1 MRCHEKAR
9 SPSSCHCQLPL
20 YGAQARDN
28 VKFLTTLERHF
39 RSISS
44 GPLTGILDT
53 LPLLMNALRMIW
65 IISRYYSDDAHMGGL
80 FARIGSELCDRV
92 NSAIMLHTLFRMP
105 ADEAIEL
112 LRVSKA
118 VLECWQSTY
127 MQVRGAAAASCTECA
142 MLQWLTHAPTWA
154 TVDVAKPQSNTHRMR
169 P

>member
-1 MRCHEKAR
+1 MHVY
-9 SPSSCHCQLPL
+9 SM
-20 YGAQARDN
+20 QARDN

-80 FARIGSELCDRV
+80 FARIGVELCERV
-92 NSAIMLHTLFRMP
+92 NGAIMLHTLFRMP

-127 MQVRGAAAASCTECA
+127 MQVTVPGPLNPSWPVGRAARCHISCFESGNPA
-142 MLQWLTHAPTWA
+142 HWWLC
-154 TVDVAKPQSNTHRMR
+154 
-169 P
+169 

>member
-1 MRCHEKAR
+1 MQDGSRYLTGGSMHVR
-9 SPSSCHCQLPL
+9 
-20 YGAQARDN
+20 YMQARDN

-44 GPLTGILDT
+44 GPFTGILDT

-80 FARIGSELCDRV
+80 FARIGIELCDRV
-92 NSAIMLHTLFRMP
+92 NGAIMLHAVFRMP

-118 VLECWQSTY
+118 VLECWQNTY
-127 MQVRGAAAASCTECA
+127 MQVTFAGPLKQTWPVRRAARPKALTQHTGAFC
-142 MLQWLTHAPTWA
+142 
-154 TVDVAKPQSNTHRMR
+154 
-169 P
+169 

>member
-1 MRCHEKAR
+1 MWLQEGRRYLTGGSVHVCNM
-9 SPSSCHCQLPL
+9 
-20 YGAQARDN
+20 QARDN

-80 FARIGSELCDRV
+80 FARIGVELCGRV
-92 NSAIMLHTLFRMP
+92 NGAIMLHTLFRMP

-127 MQVRGAAAASCTECA
+127 MQVAVAVPLTPSWPVGRAARC
-142 MLQWLTHAPTWA
+142 
-154 TVDVAKPQSNTHRMR
+154 SNSDYRFQR
-169 P
+169 F

>member
-1 MRCHEKAR
+1 
-9 SPSSCHCQLPL
+9 LFL
-20 YGAQARDN
+20 QARDN

-127 MQVRGAAAASCTECA
+127 MQVRKAAASFNIKEYDDDAVADTCTDLGHFRYC
-142 MLQWLTHAPTWA
+142 LTAVRRTSDA
-154 TVDVAKPQSNTHRMR
+154 TLTILLRCTKLRTVPS
-169 P
+169 

>member
-1 MRCHEKAR
+1 M
-9 SPSSCHCQLPL
+9 
-20 YGAQARDN
+20 QARDN
-28 VKFLTTLERHF
+28 VKFLSTLERHF

-80 FARIGSELCDRV
+80 FARIANELCDRV
-92 NSAIMLHTLFRMP
+92 NGAIMLHTLFRMP
-105 ADEAIEL
+105 ADEAVEL

-127 MQVRGAAAASCTECA
+127 MQVRHQNHGLELHVWSATAWYVANIAGPHQAAKHLMSASPPCVSTNAGARA
-142 MLQWLTHAPTWA
+142 H
-154 TVDVAKPQSNTHRMR
+154 
-169 P
+169 